1 MESYSVQAVLSAVDK
16 GFSGAFKQAAD
27 ATQTLEK
34 RAGGSLMAV
43 GKTSTV
49 VGTAIGAMAGKAVK
63 SYGDFQN
70 SINQAAVIGGSSNKK
85 LSSNMKGLEKV
96 ALSLGKTLP
105 VSADDAAKAMVEMA
119 RNGASVGELK
129 KEFPAIAKAAAV
141 SGADMS
147 DTATTVQQA
156 MNIWGGGAKNA
167 AKYSATLAIVA
178 NKSNAEIG
186 DMGQVFAN
194 VGTSAKNMGFSLKD
208 VGVAAGLMT
217 NAGIPAAQASMD
229 LNHAF
234 TQMVKPS
241 AKAAAEMDKLGL
253 SYTDQQGNMKPLKKI
268 IQDTAKA
275 TEGMSGAQKTAALN
289 TLFGAAGAKAMAP
302 LLDSVGDKAKKSGK
316 GWDSFSSAIDRGA
329 GSAKKA
335 NKYLSDN
342 SQNMTKNVGQALD
355 QMVDAFDALIKTSIG
370 SIAPQIQAVANA
382 VGNFATWLNTSKSPL
397 ASFTR
402 KMIAITPI
410 IAAVLVVFGLLAM
423 GVGKLVSAFGAPIR
437 ALMSFKKGA
446 SAAGKASVLSAGQ
459 LAGMGAK
466 AAGIGIGIGAA
477 AAGLGVFAVGVA
489 KLAATGTQG
498 VITLAAM
505 TASIV
510 ILAGA
515 FALLK
520 GPLTAA
526 IPAMLSLSV
535 TMLSAGAAALMIGG
549 AIALVGVGIDL
560 AGQGVMKLVQAFVLL
575 SQNMTAI
582 VPTMTAVGQGF
593 AMMIVGFVTA
603 LASHIPQVSLAMATM
618 MLGILT
624 TINTYMP
631 QLMAQG
637 VKLIVNFINGIAQG
651 LPQIVLAATNLIV
664 NFINAIATSLPR
676 IIIAGAQAITA
687 FLNGIAQ
694 NIGRVITAAV
704 SVLVAFVNGIASN
717 LGRVINAGI
726 NLLGKFLSGIANAI
740 PRLASVAVKAVLQ
753 FVRGVGNALGQVL
766 ASGRKLLSTFVRG
779 IISGYGQ
786 ASSAGKGAG
795 SKGARGASSTRGLFS
810 NAGRALLSALA
821 SAISSLGGRVMSAAK
836 SAASRGASGARSAM
850 GAFRSAGSNLVSG
863 LVNGIRS
870 MAGSVMS
877 AASNL
882 ASRAAATIKKSLKI
896 HSPSRVTFGFGSYFG
911 EGFVNGISSMQKQ
924 VQRVAGGM
932 GDLAS
937 NALNSNIQALNA
949 NVSGSYNGSLT
960 MQDSSLQMQNNALL
974 RTIAGKNTDLYLDGN
989 TLVGGTANRMDNALG
1004 NNTRLRGRFS

>member
-1 MESYSVQAVLSAVDK
+1 
-16 GFSGAFKQAAD
+16 
-27 ATQTLEK
+27 
-34 RAGGSLMAV
+34 
-43 GKTSTV
+43 
-49 VGTAIGAMAGKAVK
+49 MAGKAVK

-105 VSADDAAKAMVEMA
+105 VSADDAAQAMVEMA

-141 SGADMS
+141 SGEDMTA
-147 DTATTVQQA
+147 TATTVQQA

-167 AKYSATLAIVA
+167 AKDSAILAVVA
-178 NKSNAEIG
+178 NRSNATIG

-208 VGVAAGLMT
+208 VGIAAGLMT

-316 GWDSFSSAIDRGA
+316 GWDSLSGDIDKAA
-329 GSAKKA
+329 GSSKKA
-335 NKYLSDN
+335 NKYLTEN
-342 SQNMTKNVGQALD
+342 SQNMTKNVGQAID
-355 QMVDAFDALIKTSIG
+355 QMLDAFDALIKTSIG
-370 SIAPQIQAVANA
+370 SIAPQIKAVANA
-382 VGNFATWLNTSKSPL
+382 VGDFATWLQNSKSPM
-397 ASFTR
+397 AAFT
-402 KMIAITPI
+402 KGLIAWSPI

-423 GVGKLVSAFGAPIR
+423 GVGKLVSAFGAPVR

-477 AAGLGVFAVGVA
+477 AAGIGVFAMGVA
-489 KLAATGTQG
+489 KLAATGMQG
-498 VITLAAM
+498 VIALAAM

-510 ILAGA
+510 ILAA
-515 FALLK
+515 TFALLNA
-520 GPLTAA
+520 PLTAA
-526 IPAMLSLSV
+526 IPAMLSLSA

-549 AIALVGVGIDL
+549 AIALAGVGIDL
-560 AGQGVMKLVQAFVLL
+560 AGQGVMRLVQAFILL
-575 SQNMTAI
+575 GANMNMIIPLLTILGA
-582 VPTMTAVGQGF
+582 GF
-593 AMMIVGFVTA
+593 AAMVTSF
-603 LASHIPQVSLAMATM
+603 LTSVISAMPVITAAFLGM
-618 MLGILT
+618 FLGILT
-624 TINTYMP
+624 QLTTYVPLLVAQFAQILIGFITALTTYIPQIAMAITNMLVAMMNAVATNAPLLIAAFTNMVVSIINELT
-631 QLMAQG
+631 A
-637 VKLIVNFINGIAQG
+637 A
-651 LPQIVLAATNLIV
+651 LPQFITAGTNLIV
-664 NFINAIATSLPR
+664 SLLQGV
-676 IIIAGAQAITA
+676 AS
-687 FLNGIAQ
+687 
-694 NIGRVITAAV
+694 NIGRVVSAAV
-704 SVLVAFVNGIASN
+704 DVVVAFINGIASN
-717 LGRVINAGI
+717 LGKIINAGL
-726 NLLGKFLSGIANAI
+726 NLLGKFIMGIVNAI
-740 PRLASVAVKAVLQ
+740 PKLATTAVQAVEK
-753 FVRGVGNALGQVL
+753 FVYGVGNALGQVL
-766 ASGRKLLSTFVRG
+766 GSGHKLLSMLVQG
-779 IISGYGQ
+779 IVDGYGKVTK
-786 ASSAGKGAG
+786 AGQGSGKAGAQGAKG
-795 SKGARGASSTRGLFS
+795 TQGLFQ
-810 NAGRALLSALA
+810 
-821 SAISSLGGRVMSAAK
+821 
-836 SAASRGASGARSAM
+836 
-850 GAFRSAGSNLVSG
+850 SAGSFIGQG
-863 LVNGIRS
+863 LVNGIKS
-870 MAGSVMS
+870 MAGAAMS
-877 AASNL
+877 AAAGI
-882 ASRAAATIKKSLKI
+882 ASKAAGAIKKALKI
-896 HSPSRVTFGFGSYFG
+896 HSPSRVTYGFGGYFG
-911 EGFVNGISSMQKQ
+911 AGFINGIKSTQKQ
-924 VQRVAGGM
+924 VGRVAGGM

-937 NALNSNIQALNA
+937 NALNSNIQAMNA

-974 RTIAGKNTDLYLDGN
+974 RTIAGKNTDLYLDGD

-1004 NNTRLRGRFS
+1004 NNTRLRGRLS

>member
-16 GFSGAFKQAAD
+16 GFSSAFKQAAD
-27 ATQTLEK
+27 STQTLEK
-34 RAGGSLMAV
+34 RAGSSLMAV

-49 VGTAIGAMAGKAVK
+49 VGTAIGAMAGKAIK

-105 VSADDAAKAMVEMA
+105 VSADDAAQAMVEMA

-208 VGVAAGLMT
+208 VGIAAGLMT

-410 IAAVLVVFGLLAM
+410 VAAVLVVFGLLAM

-477 AAGLGVFAVGVA
+477 AAGLGVFAMGVA

-560 AGQGVMKLVQAFVLL
+560 AGQGVMRLVQAFILL
-575 SQNMTAI
+575 GTNMNMIIPLLTILGA
-582 VPTMTAVGQGF
+582 GF
-593 AMMIVGFVTA
+593 AAMVTSF
-603 LASHIPQVSLAMATM
+603 LTSVISAMPVITAAFLGM
-618 MLGILT
+618 FLGILT
-624 TINTYMP
+624 QLTTYVPLLVAQFAQILIGFITALTTYIPQIAIAITNMLVAMMNAVATNAPLLIAAFTNMVVSIINALTAALP
-631 QLMAQG
+631 QFITAG
-637 VKLIVNFINGIAQG
+637 TNFI
-651 LPQIVLAATNLIV
+651 V
-664 NFINAIATSLPR
+664 SLLKGV
-676 IIIAGAQAITA
+676 AG
-687 FLNGIAQ
+687 
-694 NIGRVITAAV
+694 NIGRVVSAAV
-704 SVLVAFVNGIASN
+704 DVVVAFINGIASN
-717 LGRVINAGI
+717 LGKIINAGL
-726 NLLGKFLSGIANAI
+726 NLLGKFIMGIVNAI
-740 PRLASVAVKAVLQ
+740 PKLASTAVQAVQ
-753 FVRGVGNALGQVL
+753 KFVYGVGNALGQVL
-766 ASGRKLLSTFVRG
+766 GSGQKLLSMFIRG
-779 IISGYGQ
+779 IADGFGKAQ
-786 ASSAGKGAG
+786 QTGKGAG
-795 SKGARGASSTRGLFS
+795 NSVKE
-810 NAGRALLSALA
+810 
-821 SAISSLGGRVMSAAK
+821 
-836 SAASRGASGARSAM
+836 GASGVDLT
-850 GAFRSAGSNLVSG
+850 SAGTAIMGSFLGGLKSKWESVKSFVSG
-863 LVNGIRS
+863 IGSWIKAHKGPISYDRKLLIPAGNAIMNGLNYGLATQFKTVKKNVGS
-870 MAGSVMS
+870 MAGSI
-877 AASNL
+877 AN
-882 ASRAAATIKKSLKI
+882 T
-896 HSPSRVTFGFGSYFG
+896 
-911 EGFVNGISSMQKQ
+911 
-924 VQRVAGGM
+924 
-932 GDLAS
+932 AS

-949 NVSGSYNGSLT
+949 NVNGSYSGT
-960 MQDSSLQMQNNALL
+960 MTLDQTNNTQPANITIGFDKHAYSAYVADINNQQGKTALL
-974 RTIAGKNTDLYLDGN
+974 KR
-989 TLVGGTANRMDNALG
+989 
-1004 NNTRLRGRFS
+1004 NNSVQL

>member
-16 GFSGAFKQAAD
+16 GFSSAFKQAAD
-27 ATQTLEK
+27 STQTLEK

-49 VGTAIGAMAGKAVK
+49 VGAAIGAMAGKAVK
-63 SYGDFQN
+63 SYGDFSN
-70 SINQAAVIGGSSNKK
+70 SINQAAVIGGSSNKS
-85 LSSNMKGLEKV
+85 LSGDMKGLEKV

-105 VSADDAAKAMVEMA
+105 VSADDAAQAMVEMA

-141 SGADMS
+141 SGEDMTA
-147 DTATTVQQA
+147 TATTVQQA

-167 AKYSATLAIVA
+167 AKDSATLAVVA
-178 NKSNAEIG
+178 NRSNATIG

-208 VGVAAGLMT
+208 VGIAAGLMT

-234 TQMVKPS
+234 TQMVNPS

-316 GWDSFSSAIDRGA
+316 GWDSLSGDIDNAA
-329 GSAKKA
+329 GSSKKA
-335 NKYLSDN
+335 NKYLTEN
-342 SQNMTKNVGQALD
+342 SQNMTKNVGQAID
-355 QMVDAFDALIKTSIG
+355 QMLDAFDALIKTSIG
-370 SIAPQIQAVANA
+370 SIAPQIKAVANA
-382 VGNFATWLNTSKSPL
+382 VGDFATWLQNSKSPMAAFIKGL
-397 ASFTR
+397 
-402 KMIAITPI
+402 IAWSPI

-477 AAGLGVFAVGVA
+477 AAGLGVFAMGVA

-498 VITLAAM
+498 VIALAAM
-505 TASIV
+505 TGAIV
-510 ILAGA
+510 ILAA
-515 FALLK
+515 TFAILH

-526 IPAMLSLSV
+526 IPAMLALSV
-535 TMLSAGAAALMIGG
+535 VMLSTGASALMIGG
-549 AIALVGVGIDL
+549 AIALAGVGIDL
-560 AGQGVMKLVQAFVLL
+560 AGQGVMRLVQAFILLWDNINMIIPLLTVLG
-575 SQNMTAI
+575 A
-582 VPTMTAVGQGF
+582 GF
-593 AMMIVGFVTA
+593 AAMVTSF
-603 LASHIPQVSLAMATM
+603 LTSVISAMPVITAAFLGM
-618 MLGILT
+618 FLGILT
-624 TINTYMP
+624 QLTTYVPLLVAQFAQILIGFITALTTYIPQIAIAITNMLVAMMNAVATNAPILIAAFTNMVVSIINALAASLP
-631 QLMAQG
+631 QFITAG
-637 VKLIVNFINGIAQG
+637 TNFI
-651 LPQIVLAATNLIV
+651 V
-664 NFINAIATSLPR
+664 SLLEGV
-676 IIIAGAQAITA
+676 AS
-687 FLNGIAQ
+687 
-694 NIGRVITAAV
+694 NIGRVISAAV
-704 SVLVAFVNGIASN
+704 DVVVAFINGIASN
-717 LGRVINAGI
+717 LGKIINAGL
-726 NLLGKFLSGIANAI
+726 NLLGKFIMGIVNAI
-740 PRLASVAVKAVLQ
+740 PKLASIAVQAVEK
-753 FVRGVGNALGQVL
+753 FVYGVGNALGQVL
-766 ASGRKLLSTFVRG
+766 GSGHKLLSMLVQG
-779 IISGYGQ
+779 IVDGYGKVTK
-786 ASSAGKGAG
+786 AGQGSGKAGAQGAKG
-795 SKGARGASSTRGLFS
+795 TQGLFQ
-810 NAGRALLSALA
+810 
-821 SAISSLGGRVMSAAK
+821 
-836 SAASRGASGARSAM
+836 
-850 GAFRSAGSNLVSG
+850 SAGSFIGQG
-863 LVNGIRS
+863 LVNGIKS
-870 MAGSVMS
+870 MAGAAMS
-877 AASNL
+877 AAAGI
-882 ASRAAATIKKSLKI
+882 ASKAAGAIKKALKI
-896 HSPSRVTFGFGSYFG
+896 HSPSRVTYGFGGYFG
-911 EGFVNGISSMQKQ
+911 AGFINGIKSTQKQ
-924 VQRVAGGM
+924 VGRVAGGM

-937 NALNSNIQALNA
+937 NALNSNIQAMNA

-1004 NNTRLRGRFS
+1004 NNTRLRGRLS

>member
-34 RAGGSLMAV
+34 RAGGSLTAV

-49 VGTAIGAMAGKAVK
+49 VGAAIGAMAGKAIK

-105 VSADDAAKAMVEMA
+105 VSADDAAQAMVEMA

-141 SGADMS
+141 SGEDMTA
-147 DTATTVQQA
+147 TATTVQQA

-167 AKYSATLAIVA
+167 AKDSATLAVVA
-178 NKSNAEIG
+178 NRSNATIG

-208 VGVAAGLMT
+208 VGIAAGLMT

-316 GWDSFSSAIDRGA
+316 GWDSLSGDIDKAA
-329 GSAKKA
+329 GSSKKA
-335 NKYLSDN
+335 NKYLTEN
-342 SQNMTKNVGQALD
+342 SQNMTKNVGQAID
-355 QMVDAFDALIKTSIG
+355 QMLDAFDALIKTSIG
-370 SIAPQIQAVANA
+370 SIAPQIKAVANA
-382 VGNFATWLNTSKSPL
+382 VGDFATWLQNSKSPM
-397 ASFTR
+397 AAFT
-402 KMIAITPI
+402 KGLIAWSPI
-410 IAAVLVVFGLLAM
+410 VAAALVAFGLLAM
-423 GVGKLVSAFGAPIR
+423 GVGKLVSAFGAPVR

-459 LAGMGAK
+459 LAGMGVK

-477 AAGLGVFAVGVA
+477 AAGLALFAVGVA
-489 KLAATGTQG
+489 KLAQTGTAG
-498 VITLAAM
+498 LIALGAL

-510 ILAGA
+510 VLAVT
-515 FALLK
+515 FSLLN

-535 TMLSAGAAALMIGG
+535 TMLAAGAAALMIGA
-549 AIALVGVGIDL
+549 AIALVGTGINL
-560 AGQGVMKLVQAFVLL
+560 AAQGVLTLVQAFVLL
-575 SQNMTAI
+575 GSNISMIIPLLTTLG
-582 VPTMTAVGQGF
+582 VGF
-593 AMMIVGFVTA
+593 AAMITSF
-603 LASHIPQVSLAMATM
+603 
-618 MLGILT
+618 LT
-624 TINTYMP
+624 S
-631 QLMAQG
+631 
-637 VKLIVNFINGIAQG
+637 VIAAV
-651 LPQIVLAATNLIV
+651 PQIVA
-664 NFINAIATSLPR
+664 
-676 IIIAGAQAITA
+676 A
-687 FLNGIAQ
+687 FLNMYVSLLNQIMTYLPIIVAQFAQILIGFITALTTYIPQIAMAITNMLVAMMNAVATNAPLLIAAFTNMVVSIINALAASLPQ
-694 NIGRVITAAV
+694 FITAGTNFIVSLLEGVASNIGRVISAAV
-704 SVLVAFVNGIASN
+704 DVVVAFINGIASN
-717 LGRVINAGI
+717 LGKIINAGL
-726 NLLGKFLSGIANAI
+726 NLLGKFVMGIVNAI
-740 PRLASVAVKAVLQ
+740 PRLASIAVQAVEK
-753 FVRGVGNALGQVL
+753 FVYGVGNALGQVL
-766 ASGRKLLSTFVRG
+766 GSGHKLLSMLVQG
-779 IISGYGQ
+779 IVDGYGKVTK
-786 ASSAGKGAG
+786 AGQGSGKAGAQGAKG
-795 SKGARGASSTRGLFS
+795 TQGLFQ
-810 NAGRALLSALA
+810 
-821 SAISSLGGRVMSAAK
+821 
-836 SAASRGASGARSAM
+836 
-850 GAFRSAGSNLVSG
+850 SAGSFIGQG
-863 LVNGIRS
+863 LVNGIKS
-870 MAGSVMS
+870 MAGAAMS
-877 AASNL
+877 AAAGI
-882 ASRAAATIKKSLKI
+882 ASKAAGAIKKALKI
-896 HSPSRVTFGFGSYFG
+896 HSPSRVTYGFGGYFG
-911 EGFVNGISSMQKQ
+911 AGFINGIKSTQKQ
-924 VQRVAGGM
+924 VGRVAGGM

-974 RTIAGKNTDLYLDGN
+974 RTIAGKNTDLYLDGD

-1004 NNTRLRGRFS
+1004 NNTRLRGRLS

>member
-16 GFSGAFKQAAD
+16 GFSGAFKQAAN

-34 RAGGSLMAV
+34 RAGGSLTAV

-49 VGTAIGAMAGKAVK
+49 VGAAIGAMAGKAVK

-105 VSADDAAKAMVEMA
+105 VSADDAAQAMVEMA

-141 SGADMS
+141 SGEDMTA
-147 DTATTVQQA
+147 TATTVQQA

-167 AKYSATLAIVA
+167 AKDSAILAVVA
-178 NKSNAEIG
+178 NRSNATIG

-208 VGVAAGLMT
+208 VGIAAGLMT

-316 GWDSFSSAIDRGA
+316 GWDSLSGDIDKAA
-329 GSAKKA
+329 GSSKKA
-335 NKYLSDN
+335 NKYLTEN
-342 SQNMTKNVGQALD
+342 SQNMTKNVGQAID
-355 QMVDAFDALIKTSIG
+355 QMLDAFDALIKTSIG
-370 SIAPQIQAVANA
+370 SIAPQIKAVANA
-382 VGNFATWLNTSKSPL
+382 VGDFATWLQNSKSPM
-397 ASFTR
+397 AAFT
-402 KMIAITPI
+402 KGLIAWSPI

-423 GVGKLVSAFGAPIR
+423 GVGKLVSAFGAPVR

-477 AAGLGVFAVGVA
+477 AAGIGVFAMGVA
-489 KLAATGTQG
+489 KLAATGMQG
-498 VITLAAM
+498 VIALAAM

-510 ILAGA
+510 ILAA
-515 FALLK
+515 TFALLNA
-520 GPLTAA
+520 PLTAA
-526 IPAMLSLSV
+526 IPAMLSLSA

-549 AIALVGVGIDL
+549 AIALAGVGIDL
-560 AGQGVMKLVQAFVLL
+560 AGQGVMRLVQAFILL
-575 SQNMTAI
+575 GANMNMIIPLLTILGA
-582 VPTMTAVGQGF
+582 GF
-593 AMMIVGFVTA
+593 AAMVTSF
-603 LASHIPQVSLAMATM
+603 LTSVISAMPVITAAFLGM
-618 MLGILT
+618 FLGILT
-624 TINTYMP
+624 QLTTYVPLLVAQFAQILIGFITALTTYIPQIAMAITNMLVAMMNAVATNAPLLIAAFTNMVVSIINELT
-631 QLMAQG
+631 A
-637 VKLIVNFINGIAQG
+637 A
-651 LPQIVLAATNLIV
+651 LPQFITAGTNLIV
-664 NFINAIATSLPR
+664 SLLQGV
-676 IIIAGAQAITA
+676 AS
-687 FLNGIAQ
+687 
-694 NIGRVITAAV
+694 NIGRVVSAAV
-704 SVLVAFVNGIASN
+704 DVVVAFINGIASN
-717 LGRVINAGI
+717 LGKIINAGL
-726 NLLGKFLSGIANAI
+726 NLLGKFIMGIVNAI
-740 PRLASVAVKAVLQ
+740 PKLATTAVQAVEK
-753 FVRGVGNALGQVL
+753 FVYGVGNALGQVL
-766 ASGRKLLSTFVRG
+766 GSGHKLLSMLVQG
-779 IISGYGQ
+779 IVDGYGKVTK
-786 ASSAGKGAG
+786 AGQGSGKAGAQGAKG
-795 SKGARGASSTRGLFS
+795 TQGLFQ
-810 NAGRALLSALA
+810 
-821 SAISSLGGRVMSAAK
+821 
-836 SAASRGASGARSAM
+836 
-850 GAFRSAGSNLVSG
+850 SAGSFIGQG
-863 LVNGIRS
+863 LVNGIKS
-870 MAGSVMS
+870 MAGAAMS
-877 AASNL
+877 AAAGI
-882 ASRAAATIKKSLKI
+882 ASKAAGAIKKALKI
-896 HSPSRVTFGFGSYFG
+896 HSPSRVTYGFGGYFG
-911 EGFVNGISSMQKQ
+911 AGFINGIKSTQKQ
-924 VQRVAGGM
+924 VGRVAGGM

-937 NALNSNIQALNA
+937 NALNSNIQAMNA

-974 RTIAGKNTDLYLDGN
+974 RTIAGKNTDLYLDGD

-1004 NNTRLRGRFS
+1004 NNTRLRGRLS

>member
-16 GFSGAFKQAAD
+16 GFSSAFKQAAD
-27 ATQTLEK
+27 STQTLEK

-49 VGTAIGAMAGKAVK
+49 VGTAIGAMAGKAIK

-141 SGADMS
+141 SGADMT

-402 KMIAITPI
+402 KMIAIAPI
-410 IAAVLVVFGLLAM
+410 VAAVLVVFGLLAM

-560 AGQGVMKLVQAFVLL
+560 AGQGVMRLVQAFILL
-575 SQNMTAI
+575 GTNMNMIIPLLTILGA
-582 VPTMTAVGQGF
+582 GF
-593 AMMIVGFVTA
+593 AAMVTSF
-603 LASHIPQVSLAMATM
+603 LTSVISAMPVITAAFLGM
-618 MLGILT
+618 FLGILT
-624 TINTYMP
+624 QLTTYVPLLVAQFAQILIGFITALTTYIPQIAIAITNMLVAMMNAVATNAPLLIAAFTNMVVSIINALTAALP
-631 QLMAQG
+631 QFITAGTNFIVSLLQG
-637 VKLIVNFINGIAQG
+637 VA
-651 LPQIVLAATNLIV
+651 
-664 NFINAIATSLPR
+664 S
-676 IIIAGAQAITA
+676 
-687 FLNGIAQ
+687 
-694 NIGRVITAAV
+694 NIGRVVSAAV
-704 SVLVAFVNGIASN
+704 DVVVAFINGIASN
-717 LGRVINAGI
+717 LGKIINAGL
-726 NLLGKFLSGIANAI
+726 NLLGKFIMGIVNAI
-740 PRLASVAVKAVLQ
+740 PKLASTAMQAVQK
-753 FVRGVGNALGQVL
+753 FVYGVGNALGQVL
-766 ASGRKLLSTFVRG
+766 GSGHKLLSMLVQG
-779 IISGYGQ
+779 IVDGYGKVTK
-786 ASSAGKGAG
+786 AGQGSGKAGAD
-795 SKGARGASSTRGLFS
+795 GARGTQGLFQ
-810 NAGRALLSALA
+810 
-821 SAISSLGGRVMSAAK
+821 
-836 SAASRGASGARSAM
+836 
-850 GAFRSAGSNLVSG
+850 SAGSFIGQG
-863 LVNGIRS
+863 LVNGIKS
-870 MAGSVMS
+870 MAGSAMS
-877 AASNL
+877 AA
-882 ASRAAATIKKSLKI
+882 ASIASQAAGAIKKALKI
-896 HSPSRVTFGFGSYFG
+896 HSPSRVTYGFGGYFG
-911 EGFVNGISSMQKQ
+911 AGFINGIKSTQKQ
-924 VQRVAGGM
+924 VGRVAGGM

-949 NVSGSYNGSLT
+949 NVTGSYNGSLT

-1004 NNTRLRGRFS
+1004 NNTRLRGRLS

>member
-16 GFSGAFKQAAD
+16 GFSSAFKQAAD
-27 ATQTLEK
+27 STQTLEK

-49 VGTAIGAMAGKAVK
+49 VGAAIGAMAGKAVK

-105 VSADDAAKAMVEMA
+105 VSADDAAQAMVEMA

-141 SGADMS
+141 SGADMT

-217 NAGIPAAQASMD
+217 NAGIPAAQASVD
-229 LNHAF
+229 LNNAF

-316 GWDSFSSAIDRGA
+316 GWDAFSSSIDKGA

-402 KMIAITPI
+402 KMIAIAPI
-410 IAAVLVVFGLLAM
+410 VAAVLVVFGLLAM

-477 AAGLGVFAVGVA
+477 AAGLGVFAMGVA

-498 VITLAAM
+498 VIALAAM

-510 ILAGA
+510 ILAA
-515 FALLK
+515 TFAILK

-526 IPAMLSLSV
+526 IPAMLALSV
-535 TMLSAGAAALMIGG
+535 VMLSAGASALMIGG
-549 AIALVGVGIDL
+549 AIALVGLGIDL
-560 AGQGVMKLVQAFVLL
+560 AGQGVMRLVQAFILL
-575 SQNMTAI
+575 GTNMNMIIPLLTILGA
-582 VPTMTAVGQGF
+582 GF
-593 AMMIVGFVTA
+593 AAMVTSF
-603 LASHIPQVSLAMATM
+603 LTSVISAMPVITAAFLGM
-618 MLGILT
+618 FLGILT
-624 TINTYMP
+624 QLTTYVPLLVAQFAQILIGFITALTTYIPQIAIAITNMLVAMMNAVATNAPLLIAAFTNMVVSIINALTAALP
-631 QLMAQG
+631 QFITAGTNFIVSLLQG
-637 VKLIVNFINGIAQG
+637 VA
-651 LPQIVLAATNLIV
+651 
-664 NFINAIATSLPR
+664 S
-676 IIIAGAQAITA
+676 
-687 FLNGIAQ
+687 
-694 NIGRVITAAV
+694 NIGRVVSAAV
-704 SVLVAFVNGIASN
+704 DVVVAFINGIASN
-717 LGRVINAGI
+717 LGKIINAGL
-726 NLLGKFLSGIANAI
+726 NLLGKFVMGIVNAI
-740 PRLASVAVKAVLQ
+740 PKLASTAVQAVEK
-753 FVRGVGNALGQVL
+753 FVYGVGNALGQVL
-766 ASGRKLLSTFVRG
+766 GSGHKLLSMLVQG
-779 IISGYGQ
+779 IVDGYGKVTK
-786 ASSAGKGAG
+786 AGQGSGKAGAE
-795 SKGARGASSTRGLFS
+795 GARGTQGLFQ
-810 NAGRALLSALA
+810 
-821 SAISSLGGRVMSAAK
+821 
-836 SAASRGASGARSAM
+836 
-850 GAFRSAGSNLVSG
+850 SAGSFIGQG
-863 LVNGIRS
+863 LVNGIKS
-870 MAGSVMS
+870 MAGSAMS
-877 AASNL
+877 AA
-882 ASRAAATIKKSLKI
+882 ASIASKAAGAIKKALKI
-896 HSPSRVTFGFGSYFG
+896 HSPSRVTYGFGGYFG
-911 EGFVNGISSMQKQ
+911 AGFINGIKSTQKQ
-924 VQRVAGGM
+924 VGRVAGGM

-937 NALNSNIQALNA
+937 NALNSNIKALNA

-1004 NNTRLRGRFS
+1004 NNTRLRGRLS

>member
-34 RAGGSLMAV
+34 RAGGSLTAV

-49 VGTAIGAMAGKAVK
+49 VGAAIGAMAGKAIK

-105 VSADDAAKAMVEMA
+105 VSADDAAQAMVEMA

-141 SGADMS
+141 SGEDMTA
-147 DTATTVQQA
+147 TATTVQQA

-167 AKYSATLAIVA
+167 AKDSATLAVVA
-178 NKSNAEIG
+178 NRSNATIG

-208 VGVAAGLMT
+208 VGIAAGLMT

-316 GWDSFSSAIDRGA
+316 GWDSLSGDIDKAA
-329 GSAKKA
+329 GSSKKA
-335 NKYLSDN
+335 NKYLTEN
-342 SQNMTKNVGQALD
+342 SQNMTKNVGQAID
-355 QMVDAFDALIKTSIG
+355 QMLDAFDALIKTSIG
-370 SIAPQIQAVANA
+370 SIAPQIKAVANA
-382 VGNFATWLNTSKSPL
+382 VGDFATWLQNSKSPM
-397 ASFTR
+397 AAFT
-402 KMIAITPI
+402 KGLIAWSPI

-466 AAGIGIGIGAA
+466 AAGIGVGIGAA
-477 AAGLGVFAVGVA
+477 AAGLALFAVGVA
-489 KLAATGTQG
+489 KLAQTGTAG
-498 VITLAAM
+498 LIALGAL

-510 ILAGA
+510 VLAVT
-515 FALLK
+515 FSLLN

-535 TMLSAGAAALMIGG
+535 TMLAAGAAALMIGA
-549 AIALVGVGIDL
+549 AIALVGTGINL
-560 AGQGVMKLVQAFVLL
+560 AAQGVLTLVQAFVLL
-575 SQNMTAI
+575 GSNISMIIPLLTTLG
-582 VPTMTAVGQGF
+582 VGF
-593 AMMIVGFVTA
+593 AAMITSF
-603 LASHIPQVSLAMATM
+603 
-618 MLGILT
+618 LT
-624 TINTYMP
+624 S
-631 QLMAQG
+631 
-637 VKLIVNFINGIAQG
+637 VIAAV
-651 LPQIVLAATNLIV
+651 PQIVA
-664 NFINAIATSLPR
+664 
-676 IIIAGAQAITA
+676 A
-687 FLNGIAQ
+687 FLNMYVSLLNQIMTYLPIIVAQFAQILIGFITALTTYIPQIAMAITNMLVAMMNAVATNAPLLIAAFTNMVVSIINALAASLPQ
-694 NIGRVITAAV
+694 FITAGTNFIVSLLEGVASNIGRVISAAV
-704 SVLVAFVNGIASN
+704 DVVVAFINGIASN
-717 LGRVINAGI
+717 LGKIINAGL
-726 NLLGKFLSGIANAI
+726 NLLGKFVMGIVNAI
-740 PRLASVAVKAVLQ
+740 PRLASIAVQAVEK
-753 FVRGVGNALGQVL
+753 FVYGVGNALGQVL
-766 ASGRKLLSTFVRG
+766 GSGHKLLSMLVQG
-779 IISGYGQ
+779 IVDGYGKVTK
-786 ASSAGKGAG
+786 AGQGSGKAGAQGAKG
-795 SKGARGASSTRGLFS
+795 TQGLFQ
-810 NAGRALLSALA
+810 
-821 SAISSLGGRVMSAAK
+821 
-836 SAASRGASGARSAM
+836 
-850 GAFRSAGSNLVSG
+850 SAGSFIGQG
-863 LVNGIRS
+863 LVNGIKS
-870 MAGSVMS
+870 MAGAAMS
-877 AASNL
+877 AAAGI
-882 ASRAAATIKKSLKI
+882 ASKAAGAIKKALKI
-896 HSPSRVTFGFGSYFG
+896 HSPSRVTYGFGGYFG
-911 EGFVNGISSMQKQ
+911 AGFINGIKSTQKQ
-924 VQRVAGGM
+924 VGRVAGGM

-974 RTIAGKNTDLYLDGN
+974 RTIAGKNTDLYLDGD

-1004 NNTRLRGRFS
+1004 NNTRLRGRLS

>member
-34 RAGGSLMAV
+34 RAGGSLTAV

-49 VGTAIGAMAGKAVK
+49 VGAAIGAMAGKAVK

-105 VSADDAAKAMVEMA
+105 VSADDAAQAMVEMA

-141 SGADMS
+141 SGEDMTA
-147 DTATTVQQA
+147 TATTVQQA

-167 AKYSATLAIVA
+167 AKDSATLAVVA
-178 NKSNAEIG
+178 NRSNATIG

-194 VGTSAKNMGFSLKD
+194 VGTTAKNMGFSLKD
-208 VGVAAGLMT
+208 VGIAAGLMT

-234 TQMVKPS
+234 SSMVKPS
-241 AKAAAEMDKLGL
+241 KSAAAEMQKLGL
-253 SYTDQQGNMKPLKKI
+253 SYTDQQGNMKPLKQI

-316 GWDSFSSAIDRGA
+316 GWDSLSGDIDKAA
-329 GSAKKA
+329 GSSKKA
-335 NKYLSDN
+335 NKYLTEN
-342 SQNMTKNVGQALD
+342 SQNMTKNVGQAID
-355 QMVDAFDALIKTSIG
+355 QMLDAFDALIKTSIG
-370 SIAPQIQAVANA
+370 SIAPQIKAVANA
-382 VGNFATWLNTSKSPL
+382 VGDFATWLQNSKSPM
-397 ASFTR
+397 AAFT
-402 KMIAITPI
+402 KGLIAWSPI

-446 SAAGKASVLSAGQ
+446 SDAGKASVLSAGQ

-498 VITLAAM
+498 VIALAAM

-510 ILAGA
+510 ILAA
-515 FALLK
+515 TFALLK

-549 AIALVGVGIDL
+549 AIALAGVGIDL
-560 AGQGVMKLVQAFVLL
+560 AGQGVMRLVQAFILL
-575 SQNMTAI
+575 GTNMNMIIPLLTILGA
-582 VPTMTAVGQGF
+582 GF
-593 AMMIVGFVTA
+593 AAMVTSF
-603 LASHIPQVSLAMATM
+603 LTSVISAMPVITAAFLGM
-618 MLGILT
+618 FLGILT
-624 TINTYMP
+624 QLTTYVPLLVAQFAQILIGFITALTTYIPQIAIAITNMLVAMMNAVATNAPLLIAAFTNMVVSIINALTASLP
-631 QLMAQG
+631 QFITAG
-637 VKLIVNFINGIAQG
+637 TNFI
-651 LPQIVLAATNLIV
+651 V
-664 NFINAIATSLPR
+664 SLLKGV
-676 IIIAGAQAITA
+676 AS
-687 FLNGIAQ
+687 
-694 NIGRVITAAV
+694 NIGRVVSAAV
-704 SVLVAFVNGIASN
+704 DVVVAFINGIASN
-717 LGRVINAGI
+717 LGKIINAGL
-726 NLLGKFLSGIANAI
+726 NLLGKFIMGIVNAI
-740 PRLASVAVKAVLQ
+740 PKLASTAVQAVQ
-753 FVRGVGNALGQVL
+753 KFVYGVGNALGQVL
-766 ASGRKLLSTFVRG
+766 GSGQKLLSMFIKG
-779 IISGYGQ
+779 IADGFGKAQ
-786 ASSAGKGAG
+786 QTGKGAG
-795 SKGARGASSTRGLFS
+795 NSVKE
-810 NAGRALLSALA
+810 
-821 SAISSLGGRVMSAAK
+821 
-836 SAASRGASGARSAM
+836 GASGVDLT
-850 GAFRSAGSNLVSG
+850 SAGTAIMGSFLGGLKSKWESVKSFVSG
-863 LVNGIRS
+863 IGSWIKAHKGPISYDRKLLIPAGNAIMNGLNSGLATQFKTVKKNVGS
-870 MAGSVMS
+870 MAGSI
-877 AASNL
+877 AN
-882 ASRAAATIKKSLKI
+882 T
-896 HSPSRVTFGFGSYFG
+896 
-911 EGFVNGISSMQKQ
+911 
-924 VQRVAGGM
+924 
-932 GDLAS
+932 AS

-974 RTIAGKNTDLYLDGN
+974 RTIAGKDTDLYLDGN

-1004 NNTRLRGRFS
+1004 NNTRLRGRLS

>member
-1 MESYSVQAVLSAVDK
+1 MESYSVQAVLSAIDK
-16 GFSGAFKQAAD
+16 GFSSAFKQAAD
-27 ATQTLEK
+27 STQTLEK
-34 RAGGSLMAV
+34 RAGSSLMAV

-49 VGTAIGAMAGKAVK
+49 VGTAIGAMAGKAIK

-105 VSADDAAKAMVEMA
+105 VSADDAAQAMVEMA

-141 SGADMS
+141 SGADMT

-382 VGNFATWLNTSKSPL
+382 VGDFATWLNTSKSPL
-397 ASFTR
+397 ASFTK
-402 KMIAITPI
+402 KMIALAPI
-410 IAAVLVVFGLLAM
+410 IAVALVAFGLLSM
-423 GVGKLVSAFGAPIR
+423 GIGKLVSAFGAPVR

-446 SAAGKASVLSAGQ
+446 GAAGKAAGLSGGQ
-459 LAGMGAK
+459 LAGMGVK

-477 AAGLGVFAVGVA
+477 AAGLALFAVGVA
-489 KLAATGTQG
+489 KLAQTGTAG
-498 VITLAAM
+498 LVALGAL

-510 ILAGA
+510 VLAVT
-515 FALLK
+515 FSLLK

-535 TMLSAGAAALMIGG
+535 TMLAAGVAALMIGA
-549 AIALVGVGIDL
+549 AIALVGTGINL
-560 AGQGVMKLVQAFVLL
+560 AAQGVLTLVQAFILL
-575 SQNMTAI
+575 GSNISMIIPLLTTLG
-582 VPTMTAVGQGF
+582 VGF
-593 AMMIVGFVTA
+593 AAMITSF
-603 LASHIPQVSLAMATM
+603 
-618 MLGILT
+618 LT
-624 TINTYMP
+624 S
-631 QLMAQG
+631 
-637 VKLIVNFINGIAQG
+637 VIAAV
-651 LPQIVLAATNLIV
+651 PQIVA
-664 NFINAIATSLPR
+664 
-676 IIIAGAQAITA
+676 A
-687 FLNGIAQ
+687 FLNMYVSLLNQIMTYLPIIVAQFAQILIGFITALTTYIPQIAMAITNMLIAMMNAVATNAPLLVAAFTNMVVSIINALAAALPQFITAGTNFIVSILEGIAS
-694 NIGRVITAAV
+694 NIGRVISAAV
-704 SVLVAFVNGIASN
+704 DVVVAFINGIASN
-717 LGRVINAGI
+717 LGKIINAGL
-726 NLLGKFLSGIANAI
+726 NLLGKFVMGIVNAI
-740 PRLASVAVKAVLQ
+740 PRLATTAVQAVEK
-753 FVRGVGNALGQVL
+753 FVYGVGNALGQVL
-766 ASGRKLLSTFVRG
+766 GSGRKLLSMFVQG
-779 IISGYGQ
+779 IVDGYGKVST
-786 ASSAGKGAG
+786 AGRGAGKSGADG
-795 SKGARGASSTRGLFS
+795 AKGTQGLFQ
-810 NAGRALLSALA
+810 
-821 SAISSLGGRVMSAAK
+821 
-836 SAASRGASGARSAM
+836 
-850 GAFRSAGSNLVSG
+850 SAGSFIGQG
-863 LVNGIRS
+863 LVNGIKS
-870 MAGSVMS
+870 MAGAAMS
-877 AASNL
+877 AA
-882 ASRAAATIKKSLKI
+882 ASIASQAASAIKKALKI
-896 HSPSRVTFGFGSYFG
+896 HSPSRVTYGFGGYFG
-911 EGFVNGISSMQKQ
+911 AGFINGIASTQKQ
-924 VQRVAGGM
+924 VARVAGGM
-932 GDLAS
+932 GDMAS

-1004 NNTRLRGRFS
+1004 NNTRLRGRLS

>member
-105 VSADDAAKAMVEMA
+105 VSADDAAQAMVEMA

-141 SGADMS
+141 SGADMT

-402 KMIAITPI
+402 KMIAIAPI
-410 IAAVLVVFGLLAM
+410 VAAVLVVFGLLAM

-477 AAGLGVFAVGVA
+477 AAGIGVFAMGVA
-489 KLAATGTQG
+489 KLAATGMQG
-498 VITLAAM
+498 VIALAAM

-510 ILAGA
+510 ILAA
-515 FALLK
+515 TFALLK

-549 AIALVGVGIDL
+549 AIALVGAGIKL
-560 AGQGVMKLVQAFVLL
+560 AAEGVMILVQAFILLGDNINMIIPLLTVLGAGL
-575 SQNMTAI
+575 AAMVTSFLTSVISAMPVITAAFLG
-582 VPTMTAVGQGF
+582 MF
-593 AMMIVGFVTA
+593 
-603 LASHIPQVSLAMATM
+603 
-618 MLGILT
+618 LGILT
-624 TINTYMP
+624 QLTTYVPLLVAQFAQILIGFITALTTYIPQIAIAITNMLVAMMNAVATNAPLLIAAFTNMVVSIINALTAALP
-631 QLMAQG
+631 QFITAGTNFIVSLLQG
-637 VKLIVNFINGIAQG
+637 VA
-651 LPQIVLAATNLIV
+651 
-664 NFINAIATSLPR
+664 S
-676 IIIAGAQAITA
+676 
-687 FLNGIAQ
+687 
-694 NIGRVITAAV
+694 NIGRVVSAAV
-704 SVLVAFVNGIASN
+704 DVVVAFINGIASN
-717 LGRVINAGI
+717 LGKIINAGL
-726 NLLGKFLSGIANAI
+726 NLLGKFIMGIVNAI
-740 PRLASVAVKAVLQ
+740 PKLASTAVQAVQ
-753 FVRGVGNALGQVL
+753 KFVYGVGNALGQVL
-766 ASGRKLLSTFVRG
+766 GSGQKLLSMFIKG
-779 IISGYGQ
+779 IADGFGKAQ
-786 ASSAGKGAG
+786 QTGKGAG
-795 SKGARGASSTRGLFS
+795 NSVKE
-810 NAGRALLSALA
+810 
-821 SAISSLGGRVMSAAK
+821 
-836 SAASRGASGARSAM
+836 GASGVDLT
-850 GAFRSAGSNLVSG
+850 SAGTAIMGSFLGGLKSKWESVKSFVSG
-863 LVNGIRS
+863 IGSWIKAHKGPISYDRKLLIPAGNAIMNGLNSGLATQFKTVKKNVGS
-870 MAGSVMS
+870 MAGSI
-877 AASNL
+877 AN
-882 ASRAAATIKKSLKI
+882 T
-896 HSPSRVTFGFGSYFG
+896 
-911 EGFVNGISSMQKQ
+911 
-924 VQRVAGGM
+924 
-932 GDLAS
+932 AS

-949 NVSGSYNGSLT
+949 NVNGSYSGT
-960 MQDSSLQMQNNALL
+960 MTLDQTNNIQPANITIGFDKHAYSAYVADINNQQGKAALL
-974 RTIAGKNTDLYLDGN
+974 KR
-989 TLVGGTANRMDNALG
+989 
-1004 NNTRLRGRFS
+1004 NNSVQL

>member
-16 GFSGAFKQAAD
+16 GFSSAFKQAAD
-27 ATQTLEK
+27 STQTLEK

-49 VGTAIGAMAGKAVK
+49 VGAAIGAMAGKAVK

-105 VSADDAAKAMVEMA
+105 VSADDAAQAMVEMA

-141 SGADMS
+141 SGEDMTA
-147 DTATTVQQA
+147 TATTVQQA

-167 AKYSATLAIVA
+167 AKDSATLAVVA
-178 NKSNAEIG
+178 NRSNATIG

-208 VGVAAGLMT
+208 VGIAAGLMT

-234 TQMVKPS
+234 TQMVNPS

-316 GWDSFSSAIDRGA
+316 GWDSLSGDIDKAA
-329 GSAKKA
+329 GSSKKA
-335 NKYLSDN
+335 NKYLTEN
-342 SQNMTKNVGQALD
+342 SQNMTKNVGQAID
-355 QMVDAFDALIKTSIG
+355 QMLDAFDALIKTSIG
-370 SIAPQIQAVANA
+370 SIAPQIKAVANA
-382 VGNFATWLNTSKSPL
+382 VGDFATWLQNSKSPMAAFIKGL
-397 ASFTR
+397 
-402 KMIAITPI
+402 IAWSPI

-477 AAGLGVFAVGVA
+477 AAGLGVFAMGVA
-489 KLAATGTQG
+489 KLAATGMQG
-498 VITLAAM
+498 VIALAAM

-510 ILAGA
+510 ILAA
-515 FALLK
+515 TFALLK

-560 AGQGVMKLVQAFVLL
+560 AGQGVMRLVQAFILL
-575 SQNMTAI
+575 GTNMNMIIPLLTILGA
-582 VPTMTAVGQGF
+582 GF
-593 AMMIVGFVTA
+593 AAMVTSF
-603 LASHIPQVSLAMATM
+603 LTSVISAMPVITAAFLGM
-618 MLGILT
+618 FLGILT
-624 TINTYMP
+624 QLTTYVPLLVAQFAQILIGFITALTTYIPQIAIAITNMLVAMMNAVATNAPLLIAAFTNMVVSIINALTAALP
-631 QLMAQG
+631 QFITAGTNFIVSLLQG
-637 VKLIVNFINGIAQG
+637 VA
-651 LPQIVLAATNLIV
+651 
-664 NFINAIATSLPR
+664 S
-676 IIIAGAQAITA
+676 
-687 FLNGIAQ
+687 
-694 NIGRVITAAV
+694 NIGRVVSAAV
-704 SVLVAFVNGIASN
+704 DVVVAFINGIASN
-717 LGRVINAGI
+717 LGKVINAGL
-726 NLLGKFLSGIANAI
+726 NLLGKFIMGIVNAI
-740 PRLASVAVKAVLQ
+740 PKLASTAVQAVQ
-753 FVRGVGNALGQVL
+753 KFVYGVGNALGQVL
-766 ASGRKLLSTFVRG
+766 GSGHKLLSMFVQG
-779 IISGYGQ
+779 IVDGYGKVST
-786 ASSAGKGAG
+786 AGRGAGKSGADG
-795 SKGARGASSTRGLFS
+795 AKGTQGLFQ
-810 NAGRALLSALA
+810 
-821 SAISSLGGRVMSAAK
+821 
-836 SAASRGASGARSAM
+836 
-850 GAFRSAGSNLVSG
+850 SAGSFIGQG
-863 LVNGIRS
+863 LVNGIKS
-870 MAGSVMS
+870 MAGAAMS
-877 AASNL
+877 AAASI
-882 ASRAAATIKKSLKI
+882 ASRAAGAIKKALKI
-896 HSPSRVTFGFGSYFG
+896 HSPSRVTYGFGGYFG
-911 EGFVNGISSMQKQ
+911 AGFINGIASTQKQ
-924 VQRVAGGM
+924 VARVAGGM
-932 GDLAS
+932 GDMAS

-1004 NNTRLRGRFS
+1004 NNTRLRGRLS